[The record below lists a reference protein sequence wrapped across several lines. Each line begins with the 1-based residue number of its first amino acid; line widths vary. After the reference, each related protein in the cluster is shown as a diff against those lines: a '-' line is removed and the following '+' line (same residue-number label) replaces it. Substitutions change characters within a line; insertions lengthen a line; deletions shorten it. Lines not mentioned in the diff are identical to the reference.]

1 MNCLIIRDQVDLEVR
16 QSITPISC
24 KKQAS
29 SSLSPSGHIELKK
42 NLSDEQ
48 KGEFKAQ
55 YERVAENL
63 HRDFQWENKGAGK
76 ILARRAEDDY
86 WNSEKEARC
95 ELEKLAQR
103 CFQQREG
110 TNGNQPPTTPR
121 DTNKSDEKFK
131 EIERKIVGQFGK
143 QSELF
148 RYAQLVKR
156 IEIGQNSQMSASFNY
171 H

>member
-1 MNCLIIRDQVDLEVR
+1 MNYRIIRGQMDLEVR
-16 QSITPISC
+16 QFITPIPC
-24 KKQAS
+24 TKQAS

-42 NLSDEQ
+42 KLSDEQ

-55 YERVAENL
+55 YE
-63 HRDFQWENKGAGK
+63 RDFQWENKGAGK

-110 TNGNQPPTTPR
+110 THGNPPPTTPR

-156 IEIGQNSQMSASFNY
+156 IEIGRNSQMSASFNY

>member
-1 MNCLIIRDQVDLEVR
+1 
-16 QSITPISC
+16 
-24 KKQAS
+24 
-29 SSLSPSGHIELKK
+29 LSE
-42 NLSDEQ
+42 EQ

-55 YERVAENL
+55 DEKE
-63 HRDFQWENKGAGK
+63 FQWENKGAGK
-76 ILARRAEDDY
+76 ILARRAKEDY
-86 WNSEKEARC
+86 WNSEKEALC
-95 ELEKLAQR
+95 ELEKLAQQ

-110 TNGNQPPTTPR
+110 TKHGNPPPTTPR

-143 QSELF
+143 ESELF

>member
-1 MNCLIIRDQVDLEVR
+1 MNYRNIRDQMDLEVR
-16 QSITPISC
+16 QSITPISS

-42 NLSDEQ
+42 KLSDEQ

-55 YERVAENL
+55 YERVAESL
-63 HRDFQWENKGAGK
+63 QHDFQWENKGAGK

-110 TNGNQPPTTPR
+110 THGKQPPTTPR

-143 QSELF
+143 ESELF

-156 IEIGQNSQMSASFNY
+156 TEIGRNSQMSASFNY